1 MHANI
6 LFLTVEE
13 EERVVIVVLVLSSD
27 NIDLFQ
33 ILEFFL
39 RYQKTQVVAE
49 VLSNILPLKFVTDK
63 KKWGE
68 SSLFFQ

>member
-33 ILEFFL
+33 ILEFFF
-39 RYQKTQVVAE
+39 T
-49 VLSNILPLKFVTDK
+49 LP
-63 KKWGE
+63 E
-68 SSLFFQ
+68 NASR

>member
-33 ILEFFL
+33 VLEFFL

-63 KKWGE
+63 KK
-68 SSLFFQ
+68 

>member
-1 MHANI
+1 MQI
-6 LFLTVEE
+6 FYFLTVEE

-33 ILEFFL
+33 VLEFFL

-63 KKWGE
+63 KK
-68 SSLFFQ
+68 

>member
-63 KKWGE
+63 KK
-68 SSLFFQ
+68 